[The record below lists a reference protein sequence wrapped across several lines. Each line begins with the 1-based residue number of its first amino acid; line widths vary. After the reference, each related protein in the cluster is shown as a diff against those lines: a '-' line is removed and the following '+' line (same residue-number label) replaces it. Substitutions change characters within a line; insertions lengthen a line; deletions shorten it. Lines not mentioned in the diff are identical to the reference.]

1 MSLDASI
8 ILCTINEFET
18 LPKVVSKIEG
28 FVNFNYEIIFVD
40 DNSTDGTRDFILDY
54 ERKHG
59 NAKHIFNDSK
69 RSLLIANYQGI
80 NAAEGKYIIIM
91 DADLQH
97 PAEKINDI
105 YKKLNEGYD
114 IVVASRYTDGGSPGN
129 RKPVRGLISRVAS
142 ALAKTYIR
150 NARKITDPLSGFFG
164 FRRGLRL
171 DIDDRWRG
179 YKTLLFLIASNP
191 DINIGEIPYRF
202 IERDRGNSKIV
213 NGIDFIRIYLTEL
226 FLIKRVEIKSMKKK
240 NSTPE

>member
-1 MSLDASI
+1 MTLDASI
-8 ILCTINEFET
+8 ILCTINEVDT
-18 LPKVVSKIEG
+18 LPKIVSQIENIA
-28 FVNFNYEIIFVD
+28 NFNYEIIFVD

-80 NAAEGKYIIIM
+80 NAADGKYIIIM

-129 RKPVRGLISRVAS
+129 RKPVRGLISRVA
-142 ALAKTYIR
+142 AAMAKTYIR
-150 NARKITDPLSGFFG
+150 NARKTTDPLSGFFG
-164 FRRGLRL
+164 FKNGLKL
-171 DIDDRWRG
+171 IIDERWRG

-191 DINIGEIPYRF
+191 DARITEIPYKF
-202 IERDRGNSKIV
+202 NERISGESKIV
-213 NGIDFIRIYLTEL
+213 SGLDFLRIYIIEL
-226 FLIKRVEIKSMKKK
+226 VLIKRVEARSKEI
-240 NSTPE
+240 